1 MTVKNRVEAVDRALS
16 ILDVFAAGPD
26 ALTLKGIADATGLYK
41 STILRLCGSLETFGY
56 VRRGGDGLYR
66 LGPKLWQLGNQYQRG
81 FDIEVYVRP
90 VLRAIVDETD
100 ETASFYIRDK
110 TDRVCLYRENS
121 RQQVRHAIDEG
132 LRLPLDRGA
141 AGKVLMAYNGTAKNL
156 DEAKRIRR
164 RGSYFSA
171 GERDP
176 YAAAV
181 AAPVFGGD
189 GACLGALA
197 ISGLR
202 ERFTPKVAKKFSAIV
217 VRRASELS
225 RTLGG

>member
-1 MTVKNRVEAVDRALS
+1 MTTKHRVEAVDRALS
-16 ILDVFAAGPD
+16 ILDVFSAGEN
-26 ALTLKGIADATGLYK
+26 ALTLKDIANATGLYK
-41 STILRLCGSLETFGY
+41 STILRLCGSLEASGY
-56 VRRGGDGLYR
+56 MRRTDDGLYR

-81 FDIEVYVRP
+81 FDMEVYVRP
-90 VLRAIVDETD
+90 VLRAMVDETE

-110 TDRVCLYRENS
+110 MDRVCLYRENS
-121 RQQVRHAIDEG
+121 RQQIRHAIEEG

-141 AGKVLMAYNGTAKNL
+141 AGKVLMAYNGTATTS
-156 DEAKRIRR
+156 DEAQHIHRH
-164 RGSYFSA
+164 GSYFST

-181 AAPVFGGD
+181 AAPVFGRD

-202 ERFTPKVAKKFSAIV
+202 ERFAPEVADKFRAIV
-217 VRRASELS
+217 VRRARELS
-225 RTLGG
+225 RALGG